1 MGNALAEAH
10 AEIARLR
17 AWVADLQSGLVLN
30 CVYCGHAYGPVS
42 TPTPRELLDA
52 HVRTCPKHPLAG
64 LRRAVRRYLHAEIRR
79 AAAATASRACDA
91 RAAHKTTAGLP
102 RVGAVRLANEVNDLR
117 WFSETARDGAWAD
130 LVRLSVEPAHA

>member
-1 MGNALAEAH
+1 MGDALAAAH

-42 TPTPRELLDA
+42 TPTPRERLDA
-52 HVRTCPKHPLAG
+52 HVRICPEHPLAG
-64 LRRAVRRYLHAEIRR
+64 LRRAIRRYLHAEVRR

-91 RAAHKTTAGLP
+91 RAAHKTIAGQP
-102 RVGAVRLANEVNDLR
+102 RVGAVRLANAVDDLR

-130 LVRLSVEPAHA
+130 LVHFSEEPARA